1 MEKAERRKFLVA
13 SSALLAAPLTSFTQ
27 PAGKVR
33 RIGTLGLG
41 APTEFGAQRAQQR
54 LRDSLER
61 VGYEVG
67 RNLIIERRFAEGKV
81 ERLPALAEELAGLN
95 VELIIAG
102 LNPLIAAA
110 KGATRT
116 IPIVMLAALD
126 PVENGFV
133 ESLAHPGGN
142 ITGTMWT
149 GSELGS
155 KIVQILKDA
164 IPGAVRVGVL
174 LNPDSPGE
182 KARVAESHRAAKALG
197 MSLQEFPI
205 PRVEDVT
212 ATLDRIAASRTAAL
226 IVLADPNSNSRAREI
241 ANFAT
246 QRKLASIG
254 TSSIYVEAGGLIFYG
269 PDISAMYDRTASF
282 VDRILRGAKPS
293 DLPVEGATK
302 YELVINAKTAQAVG
316 FKPPQSFMVRVDR
329 QVE

>member
-1 MEKAERRKFLVA
+1 MNRRDAVFSLLV
-13 SSALLAAPLTSFTQ
+13 LGVNGVPLTSFAQQT
-27 PAGKVR
+27 ARVR
-33 RIGTLGLG
+33 RIGVLG
-41 APTEFGAQRAQQR
+41 AGAPNEFQGQRFWQR
-54 LRDSLER
+54 LLDSLR
-61 VGYEVG
+61 RFGYEDG
-67 RNLIIERRFAEGKV
+67 KNLFIERRYAEGKL
-81 ERLPALAEELAGLN
+81 EHLPALADELVRLN
-95 VELIIAG
+95 VELIIAP
-102 LNPLIAAA
+102 LNSSIAAA
-110 KGATRT
+110 KRATGT
-116 IPIVMLAALD
+116 IPIVMHSALN
-126 PVENGFV
+126 PVENGYV
-133 ESLAHPGGN
+133 ESLSRPGGN
-142 ITGTMWT
+142 VTGTMWP
-149 GSELGS
+149 GSELGA

-226 IVLADPNSNSRAREI
+226 IVLADPNSNFRAREI

-254 TSSIYVEAGGLIFYG
+254 TSSVYVEAGGLIFYG

-329 QVE
+329 QIE